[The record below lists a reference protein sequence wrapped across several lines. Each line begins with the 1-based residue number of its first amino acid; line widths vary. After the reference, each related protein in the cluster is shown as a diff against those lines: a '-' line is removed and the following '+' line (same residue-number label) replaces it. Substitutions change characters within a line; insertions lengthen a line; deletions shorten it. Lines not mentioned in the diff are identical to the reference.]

1 MARDYS
7 TVTKVIQH
15 RTLAGRNG
23 PVSDAELVARVCA
36 GDSEALGEL
45 FLRHAPMVR
54 RLLTRIIG
62 PRDDLD
68 DVVQD
73 VFLQVHKSI
82 GGFRGEARF
91 TTWLHQLTVYAGYNY
106 LRRPRGRYVLVEPA
120 DLERVG
126 DPRSVGEPERLMG
139 QETLRRLYIV
149 LDRIKPK
156 KRIAFILYAVEGMS
170 VAEVA
175 KVVGASVPTVKSRIW
190 FARRELLKK
199 ARLDPYLASLLE
211 ELGCDE
217 SST

>member
-1 MARDYS
+1 M
-7 TVTKVIQH
+7 TKVIQH